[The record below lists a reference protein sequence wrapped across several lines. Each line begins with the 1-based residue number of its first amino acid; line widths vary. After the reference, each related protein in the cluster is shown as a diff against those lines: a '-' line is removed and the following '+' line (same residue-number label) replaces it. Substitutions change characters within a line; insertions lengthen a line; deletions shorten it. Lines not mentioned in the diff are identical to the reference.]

1 LLAWFARLV
10 CSLGLLAWFARRY
23 VCMQK
28 PFKRQP
34 EFDTMLAGVL
44 EADPEAVLILHDVD
58 GATNRKILV
67 GEVVFPRVKKYHE
80 ISLLFLVWK
89 SMDFFLLFLECSCA
103 SICVIL
109 FLCFVLFIRAAV
121 H

>member
-1 LLAWFARLV
+1 
-10 CSLGLLAWFARRY
+10 
-23 VCMQK
+23 MQK

-67 GEVVFPRVKKYHE
+67 GGYYATRKRERERERETK
-80 ISLLFLVWK
+80 
-89 SMDFFLLFLECSCA
+89 
-103 SICVIL
+103 
-109 FLCFVLFIRAAV
+109 
-121 H
+121 